1 MIAQVKL
8 DKTGEEENNSVTNNN
23 DTIDVNLSKIND
35 KKLSKKDGLASD
47 NNNNL
52 NLISNNLLFKS
63 TNPNLEKF
71 LTQQSLNYDKNTV
84 VNNLQYRKLCNKL
97 GFDLTSFGQLTIKLK
112 ACDRLPE
119 SLYSINLP
127 QIQQSSQQKQQD
139 PTVAGL
145 PIIDSTTS
153 LVDQASQQQQPI
165 QRTSSNLQQIQLQQ
179 QQQIQDNCFIYLTA
193 SLDEQSMTALMEKQ
207 ISKQDFPTF
216 EFELVRTSINQSL
229 GLSFMEIFFINRTE
243 VVVQK
248 IFPNSLASYIK
259 QLKKYDIIYSC
270 NNIQVNSIKNLNKII
285 QKAGVNS
292 KLKFVIKRPCI
303 LLKKPILTSE
313 FTKKIEDSSLSSNNI
328 TFNNNNISSIPIN
341 NPLTVDTS
349 NTNTLTPNSNLNTPN
364 NQAINSTANTSSNS
378 IVSNTRQKLERLEQ
392 KFKLSFG
399 SGNSTSTNNSTASTP
414 VNNLM
419 PSINTLTVDSVSND
433 SSSIN
438 QLSTPITT
446 IKSSSSTSQP
456 TPSQLNTPTLLVNTV
471 PLVTHTAS
479 ATSLVDYFCTLSECS
494 TLDQLDDL
502 DLISLLTNPNT
513 STELNGG
520 ENDITLTNSDIDN
533 NFDRNKSCYKKTRLI
548 KLDKE
553 NLFSFNN
560 CVTQIDEAYT
570 FDLNKKTKYLNIF
583 LWTVQYMNKMTKMKN
598 LLIGY
603 ITLPLHECI
612 VDCWNVSKGET
623 QTTIHFRPIEE
634 LKASAI
640 SRVIKSHV
648 LASHPGFDSNLSVGS
663 LTLNIQHKLAEP
675 NDLSNVNNN
684 IDVDLVELNQNVSN
698 KIADELVEQ
707 KVLETELNKKLA
719 DGISVNGINNG
730 ANGENDDGSIH
741 KFVNVQFNDITI
753 CEFCNKKVSYKTL
766 YRLYLKLSFY
776 HFFLLINLYLIDP
789 KLFRK

>member
-1 MIAQVKL
+1 MYKTHLDELIAQVKL
-8 DKTGEEENNSVTNNN
+8 DKTGEEENNSHTNNN
-23 DTIDVNLSKIND
+23 DTIDTNLSKIKD
-35 KKLSKKDGLASD
+35 KKLQKTDALLSD
-47 NNNNL
+47 NNNNV

-63 TNPNLEKF
+63 NNPNLEKF
-71 LTQQSLNYDKNTV
+71 LTQQSLNYDKNSV

-97 GFDLTSFGQLTIKLK
+97 GFDLTSFGHLTIKLK

-139 PTVAGL
+139 QTIGLTTV
-145 PIIDSTTS
+145 DSTAS
-153 LVDQASQQQQPI
+153 LVDQASQPQQSI
-165 QRTSSNLQQIQLQQ
+165 TRISSNLQQIQQQ

-207 ISKQDFPTF
+207 ICKQDFPTF

-270 NNIQVNSIKNLNKII
+270 NNILVNSIKNLNKTI

-313 FTKKIEDSSLSSNNI
+313 FTKKLDDLSSNNASLTI
-328 TFNNNNISSIPIN
+328 NSNSNNSNSTIPIN
-341 NPLTVDTS
+341 NLLTIDTS
-349 NTNTLTPNSNLNTPN
+349 NSNALTPNSNLNTPN
-364 NQAINSTANTSSNS
+364 NQSIGSNTNTSGSS

-399 SGNSTSTNNSTASTP
+399 SGNSTSNNNSTVSTP
-414 VNNLM
+414 VNNLL
-419 PSINTLTVDSVSND
+419 PITNPLTVDSVSID
-433 SSSIN
+433 SLSVN
-438 QLSTPITT
+438 QSATPNTT
-446 IKSSSSTSQP
+446 IKTSSSTSQQIP
-456 TPSQLNTPTLLVNTV
+456 PQINTPTLLVNTM

-479 ATSLVDYFCTLSECS
+479 ATSLVDYFCAVSECS
-494 TLDQLDDL
+494 GLDQMDDL
-502 DLISLLTNPNT
+502 DLISLLTNSSNSS
-513 STELNGG
+513 STKIPVELNG
-520 ENDITLTNSDIDN
+520 ENDTTLTNTELDN
-533 NFDRNKSCYKKTRLI
+533 NTNLDRNKSSYKKTRLI

-553 NLFSFNN
+553 NLFSFNT
-560 CVTQIDEAYT
+560 CATQIDEAYT

-583 LWTVQYMNKMTKMKN
+583 LWTVQYMSKMTKMKN

-603 ITLPLHECI
+603 ISLPLHECI

-623 QTTIHFRPIEE
+623 QTTVHFRPIEE

-663 LTLNIQHKLAEP
+663 LTLNIQHKLAEKSDKTNL
-675 NDLSNVNNN
+675 NDNED
-684 IDVDLVELNQNVSN
+684 IDLVELNQNVSN

-707 KVLETELNKKLA
+707 KALETELNKKLA
-719 DGISVNGINNG
+719 DGILPSFTNSSTGDS
-730 ANGENDDGSIH
+730 DDGSIH
-741 KFVNVQFNDITI
+741 KFLNVQFNDITI
-753 CEFCNKKVSYKTL
+753 CEFCNKKVS
-766 YRLYLKLSFY
+766 
-776 HFFLLINLYLIDP
+776 
-789 KLFRK
+789 